1 MNMDVQYPET
11 NGCWKTVCIRLTHRC
26 HGMLNLTWSLCSL
39 TWQCPLE
46 DNKMTHRWC
55 SMTFLLNT
63 SFVFIH
69 VFQISSFVFKWVCR
83 CFRRCVIIPVW
94 HPRWTVL
101 LLFGTFRSD
110 SECLYRAPV
119 KMAFICFLW
128 AASSCS
134 RGQPAVLD
142 HRYTWSYDWCCVNT
156 IDIQGVDLPLPWC
169 WAPGQICAAP
179 VGVSLPSPRGKH
191 VATSQSAPAEDIH

>member
-1 MNMDVQYPET
+1 MCALLAEMCMRILIWCLNTRSENELPTHYVWVLNMKRITQANTFSYSHQRQRELLEEFVCGWLT
-11 NGCWKTVCIRLTHRC
+11 IVMGCWIGYGAGTLWHDSVLWKTTTIQVTDNTAGHL
-26 HGMLNLTWSLCSL
+26 MSLLNPS
-39 TWQCPLE
+39 Q
-46 DNKMTHRWC
+46 KM
-55 SMTFLLNT
+55 FLLCECCC
-63 SFVFIH
+63 VF
-69 VFQISSFVFKWVCR
+69 
-83 CFRRCVIIPVW
+83 IPVW

-134 RGQPAVLD
+134 QGQPAMLD
-142 HRYTWSYDWCCVNT
+142 PKYTQQYSCCVNT

-169 WAPGQICAAP
+169 
-179 VGVSLPSPRGKH
+179 
-191 VATSQSAPAEDIH
+191 